1 MLVRAA
7 RPLRG
12 FCVFMRAPFGRH
24 RRSLQFGC
32 WILFLFALGQF
43 APPAVYPQAPLP
55 PVQPLPEIQPLPE
68 AQPLPLPAATPTMR
82 KVRVWPRGEP
92 GSVNA
97 QWFPSADGR
106 ESIAVI
112 TGGINVLI
120 EGIDPEVGT
129 VDISTDRVV
138 VWVGG
143 DKPLDLSGIS
153 TLDETTPLELYME
166 GNIEFRQGERILQA
180 SRMYYD
186 VGKNQGEILDAELLA
201 PVPEYEGK
209 VRIQA
214 ERMRQLSRSRFE
226 ARGAKFTTSRLGEPG
241 YWLQSDDLIFE
252 EVPTTTVDPLT
263 GQRVAE
269 TTRMLEGRGNA
280 VYIEGLP
287 VFYWPSWKT
296 DIEDPTLYLN
306 NARISDDDIFGFQV
320 QTNWN
325 AYELLGIADQPLG
338 TQWDLNADLLTYR
351 GFGYGTAFQY
361 DRGFLPWMTDDT
373 WGDLEAWFIKDNG
386 LDNLGLDRRALV
398 PEATFRGRIRLDHQQ
413 RFGDG
418 YKIVGQGGIISDNN
432 FLQEYFLEEWND
444 YPDQVTR
451 LRLSKR
457 TENRMW
463 EVQGNYRLNNFFT
476 QVEWLPRGDHYWLGQ
491 SLLGDRF
498 TWYEHTS
505 LAYGKYRIA
514 AAPTVQPNASQWSV
528 LPWQV
533 TNSGG
538 RYATRQEI
546 DLPLPVGPV
555 KVVPYAMGELAHWDA
570 DIAGQPID
578 RAYGQVGLRT
588 SLSAWSINPMVRS
601 DLLNLNGLAHK
612 VTFDTQ
618 LSYTDS
624 SQNVT
629 QFPLYDAIN
638 DDSMEN
644 FLNRLQSAPLGG
656 PYLTNNFANIS
667 PFDPRYYLI
676 RSGLSNWVTSPST
689 EVVDSLTAVQF
700 DVRQRW
706 QTKRGIPG
714 NRRIVDWLTFDT
726 GLTFFPEAQQNF
738 GQYVGLIN
746 YDVRWHV
753 GDRFTLLSD
762 GMFDVFSEGQKLIN
776 LGGYLNRPDI
786 GSAYLGVRS
795 FEGGRNTATPDL
807 GSQVA
812 LANIKY
818 RMSPKYI
825 GAYEASID
833 LAGTANV
840 GQRIA
845 FTRIGES
852 FLVRAGLRYDMSKNN
867 LGVALTVEPR
877 LFRRVGKNQIEGIEV
892 PPAGAYGIE

>member
-1 MLVRAA
+1 MGVWVLQRC
-7 RPLRG
+7 PL
-12 FCVFMRAPFGRH
+12 F
-24 RRSLQFGC
+24 
-32 WILFLFALGQF
+32 FLTTLLLLPGVAESQ
-43 APPAVYPQAPLP
+43 VPLP
-55 PVQPLPEIQPLPE
+55 TVQPLPEIEPLPE
-68 AQPLPLPAATPTMR
+68 ATAVMKPAMR

-97 QWFPSADGR
+97 QWFPSANGR

-120 EGIDPEVGT
+120 EGADPEIGT

-143 DKPLDLSGIS
+143 DKPLDLSGMSAIN
-153 TLDETTPLELYME
+153 ETTPLELYME

-180 SRMYYD
+180 SRMYYNA
-186 VGKNQGEILDAELLA
+186 GENRGEILDAELLA
-201 PVPEYEGK
+201 AVPEYEGK
-209 VRIQA
+209 IRIQA

-241 YWLQSDDLIFE
+241 YWLQSDALTFE
-252 EVPTTTVDPLT
+252 EVPTTVVDPLT
-263 GQRVAE
+263 GKRVAE
-269 TTRMLEGRGNA
+269 TTRMVQGTGNS

-296 DIEDPTLYLN
+296 DVQDPTFYLN
-306 NARISDDDIFGFQV
+306 NVRVSDDNIFGFQV

-325 AYELLGIADQPLG
+325 AYELLGIENQPPG
-338 TQWDLNADLLTYR
+338 TEWDLNADLLTYR
-351 GFGYGTAFQY
+351 GIGYGTAFDY

-373 WGDLEAWFIKDNG
+373 MGNFEAWFIKDHG
-386 LDNLGLDRRALV
+386 LDNLGMDRRTLT

-418 YKIVGQGGIISDNN
+418 YKFVGQGGVISDNN

-463 EVQGNYRLNNFFT
+463 EARGNYRLNNFFT
-476 QVEWLPRGDHYWLGQ
+476 QVEWLPRGDHFWLGE
-491 SLLGDRF
+491 SFLGDRF
-498 TWYEHTS
+498 TWYEHTNV
-505 LAYGKYRIA
+505 AYGKYRIA
-514 AAPTVQPNASQWSV
+514 AAPTVQPNANQWSV

-538 RYATRQEI
+538 RYATRQEV
-546 DLPLPVGPV
+546 DLPVPVGPV

-570 DIAGQPID
+570 DLNGNPIS

-588 SLSAWSINPMVRS
+588 SLAMWSINPMVQS
-601 DLLNLNGLAHK
+601 DLFNLNGLAHK
-612 VTFDTQ
+612 VVFDTE

-624 SQNVT
+624 SRNVT
-629 QFPLYDAIN
+629 EFPLYDAIN
-638 DDSMEN
+638 DDVMEN
-644 FLNRLQSAPLGG
+644 FLNRLQSGPLGG
-656 PYLTNNFANIS
+656 PYLTNNFNNIS
-667 PFDPRYYLI
+667 PFDPRYYLVRNGI
-676 RSGLSNWVTSPST
+676 SGWVSSPST
-689 EVVDSLTAVQF
+689 EVVDSLTAIRF
-700 DVRQRW
+700 EARQRW

-714 NRRIVDWLTFDT
+714 NRRIVDWLSFDT
-726 GLTFFPEAQQNF
+726 GLTIFPQDEQNF

-746 YDVRWHV
+746 YEARWHI

-762 GMFDVFSEGQKLIN
+762 GLFDTFSEGQKLVS
-776 LGGYLNRPDI
+776 LGGYLNRPDV

-795 FEGGRNTATPDL
+795 FDGGRNTATPDL

-825 GAYEASID
+825 AAYEASID

-840 GQRIA
+840 GQRLA

-852 FLVRAGLRYDMSKNN
+852 FLIRAGLRYDLSKNN

-877 LFRRVGKNQIEGIEV
+877 LFRKAGENQIEGIIV